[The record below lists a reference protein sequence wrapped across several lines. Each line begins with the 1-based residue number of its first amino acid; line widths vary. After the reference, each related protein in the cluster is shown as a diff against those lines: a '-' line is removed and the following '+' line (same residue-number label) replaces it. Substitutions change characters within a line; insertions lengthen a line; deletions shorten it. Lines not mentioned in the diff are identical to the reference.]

1 MNKIVKRVSVGVAI
15 YITFA
20 AAVVLYYPDTP
31 DNMDWEDRE
40 QYNSIQIGKLELG
53 ISHKEIISLL
63 GSPDIS
69 EAKMVAEDKLQIM
82 FYRTQRVKPDGITSQ
97 DECTPLLFKNDVL
110 IAFGNSAYDKFKAGL
125 SQES

>member
-31 DNMDWEDRE
+31 DNMNWEDRE

-53 ISHKEIISLL
+53 ITHKEII
-63 GSPDIS
+63 
-69 EAKMVAEDKLQIM
+69 AR
-82 FYRTQRVKPDGITSQ
+82 Y
-97 DECTPLLFKNDVL
+97 
-110 IAFGNSAYDKFKAGL
+110 
-125 SQES
+125 

>member
-1 MNKIVKRVSVGVAI
+1 MNKIVKRVSLGFAI
-15 YITFA
+15 YIVFA
-20 AAVVLYYPDTP
+20 AGVVLYYPDKP
-31 DNMDWEDRE
+31 DNMSWKDRE

-53 ISHKEIISLL
+53 ITHQEIVELL

-69 EAKMVAEDKLQIM
+69 EAKMVAQDKLQVM

-97 DECTPLLFKNDVL
+97 DECTPLLFRNDILV
-110 IAFGNSAYDKFKAGL
+110 AFGANAYDKFKADP